1 MKTIQKVD
9 VLDNKL
15 ILINRSIKKNVK
27 KYSLA
32 SAIRVISYHL
42 KELYKKDDFSFL
54 YKKIHFRSNHSLSF
68 QKSEIQDIDF
78 IIENDEIRVYITL
91 NFLGIFG
98 AGSPLPSHYNE
109 RVLESYEKDK
119 VLHDFLNLFNN
130 NLQKFIYPIWEKQK
144 YYVQYENKLQDKFS
158 KYMLSILGLYA
169 NVNDENKQM
178 DFNKLLPYLGILSMK
193 QKSASTLASIIKFY
207 IDFEDIEIIQC
218 ITMNSKIPSW
228 QYGRLGDENC
238 SLGESFLIGEFVT
251 NRSSKFRIV
260 LKNASSKDM
269 LKYSILGNK
278 MDALKDLVSFLVN
291 EPLEYDVCL
300 EIKKDKKDDFYLSVE
315 NKQYLGINTW
325 IGEHIE
331 DEKLLIAEK
340 G

>member
-1 MKTIQKVD
+1 MKVLNKMN
-9 VLDNKL
+9 VLDNK
-15 ILINRSIKKNVK
+15 ILNINESLKKNVK
-27 KYSLA
+27 KYTLS
-32 SAIRVISYHL
+32 SSIRVISYYL
-42 KELYKKDDFSFL
+42 KDLYQNKDFSFL
-54 YKKIHFRSNHSLSF
+54 YKKIHFKSNPSLSF
-68 QKSEIQDIDF
+68 QKSEIQDILF
-78 IIENDEIRVYITL
+78 VNENEEIKVYITL

-98 AGSPLPSHYNE
+98 AGSPLPAHYNE
-109 RVLESYEKDK
+109 RVLESCENDK

-130 NLQKFIYPIWEKQK
+130 NIQKFIYPIWEKQK
-144 YYVQYENKLQDKFS
+144 YYVLYENKLQDKFS

-169 NVNDENKQM
+169 NVKDTNKQM

-207 IDFEDIEIIQC
+207 IDFEEIEIIQC
-218 ITMNSKIPSW
+218 MRMNSKIPSW
-228 QYGRLGDENC
+228 QYGSLGDENC

-251 NRSSKFRIV
+251 NRTSKFRIL

-278 MDALKDLVSFLVN
+278 MDALKDLISFLVN

-300 EIKKDKKDDFYLSVE
+300 EIKKDKKDDFYL
-315 NKQYLGINTW
+315 NKEQYLGVNTW
-325 IGEHIE
+325 IGNHIE
-331 DEKLLIAEK
+331 DEQLLIAQK